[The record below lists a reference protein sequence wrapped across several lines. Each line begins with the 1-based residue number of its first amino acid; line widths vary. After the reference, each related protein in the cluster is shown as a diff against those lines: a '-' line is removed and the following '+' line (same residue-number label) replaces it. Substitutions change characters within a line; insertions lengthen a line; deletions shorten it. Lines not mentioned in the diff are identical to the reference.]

1 MDPKFRTLYPSK
13 DDALKQ
19 LISSEQYLQIY
30 KEQLGKDGWPTN
42 NKGFDM
48 LQFWPAFSATLLPLW
63 ASELHAFEKCKSDE
77 AGLSSEGYKAKCQK
91 TKHGAAS
98 SRSRSM
104 REKMDTEPLKS
115 ESSKGRHCK
124 TDSEAVNREGLEV
137 YAIDKICGSTTNGFW
152 NGVGRVSQS
161 SGLASMEIRHRSLI
175 EGSRCWAKIAST
187 SNYQTFALLVFV
199 L

>member
-19 LISSEQYLQIY
+19 LTSSEQYLQIY

-77 AGLSSEGYKAKCQK
+77 AGLSTEGSKSRRRR
-91 TKHGAAS
+91 TKHGVVTSKGSGSKRQKAEIGAHHG
-98 SRSRSM
+98 
-104 REKMDTEPLKS
+104 E
-115 ESSKGRHCK
+115 ESSKSQMME
-124 TDSEAVNREGLEV
+124 SEDPDG
-137 YAIDKICGSTTNGFW
+137 KGSRAG
-152 NGVGRVSQS
+152 
-161 SGLASMEIRHRSLI
+161 
-175 EGSRCWAKIAST
+175 EGSKRGSRRLEMLPVMVE
-187 SNYQTFALLVFV
+187 SELEG
-199 L
+199 